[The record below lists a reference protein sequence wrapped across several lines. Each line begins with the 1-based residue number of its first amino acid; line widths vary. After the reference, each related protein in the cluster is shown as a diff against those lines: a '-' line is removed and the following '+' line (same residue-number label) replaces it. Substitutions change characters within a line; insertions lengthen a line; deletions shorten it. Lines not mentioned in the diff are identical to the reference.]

1 MVMQRGELWWA
12 DLPNEPT
19 GSSPGFRRP
28 VMVLQT
34 NVLNQSQLSTVV
46 VVVITSNLNYSKALG
61 NVVLQPLESGLPL
74 ESVVNASQIITI
86 DKSQFIERVGQLPS
100 GTVAKISDGLR
111 RVLEL

>member
-1 MVMQRGELWWA
+1 MQRGEIWWA
-12 DLPNEPT
+12 NLSNEPT

-34 NVLNQSQLSTVV
+34 DRLNQSQLSTVV
-46 VVVITSNLNYSKALG
+46 VVTITSNLNYAKALG
-61 NVVLQPLESGLPL
+61 NVLLQPIESGLPL
-74 ESVVNASQIITI
+74 ESVVNASQIQTI

-100 GTVAKISDGLR
+100 STVEKIGHGLR